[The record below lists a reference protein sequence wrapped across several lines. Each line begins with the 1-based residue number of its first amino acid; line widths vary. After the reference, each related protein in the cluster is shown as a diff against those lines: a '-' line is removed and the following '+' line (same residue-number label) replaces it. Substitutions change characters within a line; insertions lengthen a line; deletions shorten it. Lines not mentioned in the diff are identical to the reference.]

1 MRPMKFD
8 MSEAWNEA
16 TAMIAA
22 NREVMLIIAG
32 IFFFLP
38 TLALSF
44 ALGGMQDMAMT
55 EDPEAME
62 QALLSFYGSAGWMII
77 LAFVVQIVGYLAL
90 LALLR
95 DARKPTV
102 GEAIKTGLLGVLTA
116 VAAYFMLSIAM
127 GLVFGAF
134 IGLATA
140 SGGETLAAV
149 VSLAAAILGA
159 YTFVK
164 TALVPP
170 VIAIEKVYNPLKV
183 LARSW
188 RLTKGNSLRI
198 AVFLALIVIVYFVIS
213 LLTGLVISA
222 ITFALGDTASAVVSG
237 LISGVLG
244 AVVAVVF
251 VAVLAA
257 IHRQLT
263 GPASPAVSQTVE

>member
-1 MRPMKFD
+1 MKFD

-44 ALGGMQDMAMT
+44 ALADVQQVAMT
-55 EDPEAME
+55 EDPQAME
-62 QALLSFYGSAGWMII
+62 QALLNFYGSAGWMLA
-77 LAFVVQIVGYLAL
+77 LAFLVQIVGYLAL

-102 GEAIKTGLLGVLTA
+102 AEAIKIGLIGVLPA
-116 VAAYFMLSIAM
+116 VGVYLLISFAM
-127 GLVFGAF
+127 GIVLGLI
-134 IGLATA
+134 IGLAAA
-140 SGGETLAAV
+140 SGSMAVVTVVSFIAAV
-149 VSLAAAILGA
+149 VAV
-159 YTFVK
+159 YFFVK

-170 VIAIEKVYNPLKV
+170 VIAIDKIYNPLKV

-188 RLTKGNSLRI
+188 HLTKGNTGRI
-198 AVFLALIVIVYFVIS
+198 AIFLALIVIVYFVIS
-213 LLTGLVISA
+213 LLIGMVISA
-222 ITFALGDTASAVVSG
+222 VTFALGDTASTVVGGVISG
-237 LISGVLG
+237 LLG
-244 AVVAVVF
+244 GTVAVVF

-257 IHRQLT
+257 IHRQLA
-263 GPASPAVSQTVE
+263 GPAAHTVSHTFE